1 MVKFLYNTAAADLD
15 NADLTSCTASGGYGS
30 TFSKLY
36 ISQKWYGRIHRND
49 MYELV
54 APDIV

>member
-15 NADLTSCTASGGYGS
+15 NADLTSCAASGGYGS

-36 ISQKWYGRIHRND
+36 ISQKWYGRIRRND